1 MTHINWTNL
10 DGLYTYPA
18 YRQHIDELQA
28 DGKTTGTDQSL
39 AMQQYTE
46 LNVVRMRRLDKTAR
60 LTEGSLAQI
69 AAIERPLIWL
79 SITEAWCGDAAQILP
94 VIQKLADQSPL
105 VEHYLVLRDEHPELM
120 DAFLTNGTS
129 RSIPITIIIDAQTQQ
144 VLGHWGPRP
153 AELQAYLMDV
163 KTKVLATSDTTAA
176 RAINDLAKI
185 DTQKWYARDKTR
197 AVQEEFLGI
206 VAGEF

>member
-1 MTHINWTNL
+1 MTHINWTAL

-39 AMQQYTE
+39 AMQHYTE

-60 LTEGSLAQI
+60 LTEDSLAQI
-69 AAIERPLIWL
+69 AAIKRPLIWL

-94 VIQKLADQSPL
+94 VIQKLADQHPL

-129 RSIPITIIIDAQTQQ
+129 RSIPITIVIDAVTQE

-163 KTKVLATSDTTAA
+163 KVKVLATSDT
-176 RAINDLAKI
+176 
-185 DTQKWYARDKTR
+185 
-197 AVQEEFLGI
+197 VQREFLGSWQ
-206 VAGEF
+206 VP